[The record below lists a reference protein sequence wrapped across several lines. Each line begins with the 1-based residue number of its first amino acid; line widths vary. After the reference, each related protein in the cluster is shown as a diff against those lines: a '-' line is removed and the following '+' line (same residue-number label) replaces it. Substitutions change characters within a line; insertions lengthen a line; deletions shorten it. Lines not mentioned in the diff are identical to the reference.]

1 MCEAATLPTTVSA
14 APRVFLV
21 AAEESGDRLGAA
33 LIGALRER
41 TGGTIAISGV
51 GGRDMARA
59 GVPSPFP
66 IDDLAIVGFSAL
78 PRRLPLIVRRIKE
91 TADLVIRA
99 KPDVLVI
106 IDSPDFTH
114 RVAKKVRAA
123 DPTIPIVDYVCPSV
137 WAWRPWRARSM
148 RRYVDRVLALLPFE
162 PAILQKLG
170 GPSCAFVG
178 HPLTERIAT
187 LRPNADETRRRMSDP
202 PVVLLLPGSRGSEIK
217 RMLPVFGDAIAI
229 LERQTGPLEIT
240 LPTVPHLRDRVE
252 AAIANWPRKP
262 RIVVD
267 QQEKYAAFRI
277 ARAALAKSG
286 TVTLELALS
295 GVPTIA
301 GYRVSL
307 AEEIVARLMINVPT
321 IILANLVIGENVVP
335 ELLQRDC
342 TAGHLAQALGPL
354 LSNSPERRRQIEAFG
369 RLDSIM
375 EIGKRTPAFGAAD
388 GVLAMLSSPGPAFA
402 GKAPKL

>member
-1 MCEAATLPTTVSA
+1 MREAAHFPTAVSA
-14 APRVFLV
+14 AARVFLV

-41 TGGTIAISGV
+41 TGGAIEISGV

-59 GVPSPFP
+59 GVRSPFP
-66 IDDLAIVGFSAL
+66 IDDLAIVGFAAI
-78 PRRLPLIVRRIKE
+78 PQRLSLIVRRIRE
-91 TADLVIRA
+91 TADLVIRT

-123 DPTIPIVDYVCPSV
+123 DPAIPIVDYVCPSV
-137 WAWRPWRARSM
+137 WAWRPWRARAM
-148 RRYVDRVLALLPFE
+148 RRYIDHVLALLPFE
-162 PAILQKLG
+162 PGILQELG
-170 GPSCAFVG
+170 GPPCTFVG
-178 HPLTERIAT
+178 HPLTERIAM
-187 LRPNADETRRRMSDP
+187 LRPNADEARRRMSDP
-202 PVVLLLPGSRGSEIK
+202 PVVLMLPGSRGTEIK
-217 RMLPVFGDAIAI
+217 RMLPVFGEAIAR
-229 LERQTGPLEIT
+229 LERERGPLEVV
-240 LPTVPHLRDRVE
+240 LPAVPHLRDRIE
-252 AAIANWPRKP
+252 SATADWPRKP
-262 RIVVD
+262 QVVVD
-267 QQEKYAAFRI
+267 QQEKFAAFRV

-307 AEEIVARLMINVPT
+307 LEEVVARLMINVPS
-321 IILANLVIGENVVP
+321 IILANLVIGENVVT

-342 TAGHLAQALGPL
+342 TAVNLARVLGL
-354 LSNSPERRRQIEAFG
+354 VMSDTPERRRQVEAFA

-375 EIGKRTPAFGAAD
+375 EIGKRSPAFGAAD
-388 GVLAMLSSPGPAFA
+388 AVLAVLSRLDAAFA
-402 GKAPKL
+402 GNARKL